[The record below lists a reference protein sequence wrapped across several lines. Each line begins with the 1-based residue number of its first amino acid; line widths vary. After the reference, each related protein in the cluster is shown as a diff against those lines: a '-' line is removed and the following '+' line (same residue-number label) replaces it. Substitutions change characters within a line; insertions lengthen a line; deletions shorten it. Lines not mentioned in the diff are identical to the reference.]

1 MKQYGLYNIKEY
13 EQCEYFG
20 TQREIATYLGLSY
33 RYIGSY
39 LTRKKKGTQELLKR
53 KYDLVE
59 ITNEETEEMS
69 QNQYKKRFEKK
80 SLEYKRLKDKC
91 KQKIIWQD
99 ILKTFGYIDST
110 PEEEI
115 AKFKIFDEF
124 NWYIKG
130 LANQVIYDEE
140 WKQIPG
146 FTYSLSNWG
155 RVRNDKNGKIKSLR
169 YHRWAIQTDIYKDG
183 KRFTIDVPRL
193 EAHLFIRFV
202 KENERVTYIDGDR
215 RNNYYKNLKI
225 VSK

>member
-20 TQREIATYLGLSY
+20 TIKEIADYLKESPSSLY
-33 RYIGSY
+33 KHIC
-39 LTRKKKGTQELLKR
+39 LKKQGKVKYVKH

-59 ITNEETEEMS
+59 MKEIEELPKKTNEEM
-69 QNQYKKRFEKK
+69 
-80 SLEYKRLKDKC
+80 
-91 KQKIIWQD
+91 WQD
-99 ILKTFGYIDST
+99 ILKTFGYIDSI

-115 AKFKIFDEF
+115 RKFKIFDEF

-130 LANQVIYDEE
+130 RVNEIIYDEE

-155 RVRNDKNGKIKSLR
+155 RVRNDKNGKLKSVR
-169 YHRWAIQTDIYKDG
+169 NHRWIIQVDIYKDG
-183 KRFTIDVPRL
+183 KRYTLNVPRM
-193 EAHLFIRFV
+193 EANLFIRPV

-225 VSK
+225 VSM